1 MKKEGYYSSGQ
12 FAKMAKVTLRTIRYY
27 DKQNLLKPSFVNENG
42 ARFYTDED
50 LVRLQQILLFKYLG
64 FSLSEIKEMTLD
76 QPDRHFLLDSLD
88 IQLKLVKDRMEQ
100 MQLVEQT
107 IASTAAT
114 IRQKKQVDWHQMME
128 LIHLTNMEKSL
139 KNQYLDA
146 SNITARIR
154 LHELYSTNKQ
164 GWFPWLLEQYRLKPN
179 MKVLEIGCGDGTLWA
194 SNKMKLPQGLSLTL
208 TDISEGMLRDARR
221 KLSPLDNIEI
231 SYSVVDA
238 GQLPFEK
245 NTFDLVI
252 ANHVLFYLD
261 DLSKVFQEICCV
273 LKKKGKLIASTY
285 GEKHMSE
292 VSKLVSDFD
301 SRIILS
307 ADKLY
312 HRFGK
317 ENGASLLAP
326 YFSDCCW
333 TSYEDSL
340 LVTETA
346 PLISYIL
353 SCHGNQNQYLPDRY
367 GDFAAYV
374 GKKVA
379 KGFPITKD
387 AGVFTAAN
395 PKLG

>member
-27 DKQNLLKPSFVNENG
+27 DKQNLLKPSYVNEHG

-50 LVRLQQILLFKYLG
+50 LVKLQQILLFKYLG

-107 IASTAAT
+107 IASTAST

-154 LHELYSTNKQ
+154 LHELFSTNKQ
-164 GWFPWLLEQYRLKPN
+164 GWFPWLLEQCHLIPG
-179 MKVLEIGCGDGTLWA
+179 MKILEIGCGDGTLWA
-194 SNKMKLPQGLSLTL
+194 SNKMALPKELSLTL

-221 KLSPLDNIEI
+221 KLSPLDNINI
-231 SYSVVDA
+231 TYSVVDA

-252 ANHVLFYLD
+252 ANHVLFYLE
-261 DLSKVFQEICCV
+261 DLTKVFQEICRV

-317 ENGASLLAP
+317 ENGARLLTP
-326 YFSDCCW
+326 YFSDSCW

-340 LVTETA
+340 LVTEAA

-367 GDFAAYV
+367 ADFAAYV

-379 KGFPITKD
+379 KGLSITKD
-387 AGVFTAAN
+387 AGVFTAVN